1 MRLMSGLYDVM
12 VKMVMVKMVKVQ
24 SPQVHEGDCYLL
36 ALDLLQQHAA
46 TLGAAAIVVTCL
58 MVSSMLFM
66 VGVMVEV
73 MVLVM
78 DMVIVTLEKVEHTGV
93 KAVTFLAVR
102 DSIN

>member
-1 MRLMSGLYDVM
+1 M
-12 VKMVMVKMVKVQ
+12 
-24 SPQVHEGDCYLL
+24 HEGDCYLL

-73 MVLVM
+73 M

-102 DSIN
+102 DSINCNRSSDDSFGQQILMT

>member
-1 MRLMSGLYDVM
+1 M
-12 VKMVMVKMVKVQ
+12 
-24 SPQVHEGDCYLL
+24 HEGDCYLL

-93 KAVTFLAVR
+93 NAVTFLAVR
-102 DSIN
+102 DSINCNRSSDDSFGQQMLMT